1 MWMTLCWTGK
11 IFFQPS
17 CFPTI
22 QATTPPLQQCSSN
35 FYSARNLNFCHFQT
49 GKFRG
54 FIKANQLQQSIFNYC
69 KKLCLATENIA
80 CKNSEKVKQN
90 FDKNAFPHSF
100 KIDDLVWYKD
110 FALLGK
116 KAKLTPKWQGPAKI
130 TEIKDTNAHILL
142 PNSKSKVLNVMCLN
156 AFFGMPTELKQDSQE
171 QPDLDFNSEPKITG
185 PMIQAMKKL
194 LDHKNTAQLAISVL
208 CDL

>member
-1 MWMTLCWTGK
+1 
-11 IFFQPS
+11 
-17 CFPTI
+17 
-22 QATTPPLQQCSSN
+22 
-35 FYSARNLNFCHFQT
+35 
-49 GKFRG
+49 
-54 FIKANQLQQSIFNYC
+54 
-69 KKLCLATENIA
+69 LATENIA

-130 TEIKDTNAHILL
+130 TEIKDTNAH
-142 PNSKSKVLNVMCLN
+142 
-156 AFFGMPTELKQDSQE
+156 
-171 QPDLDFNSEPKITG
+171 LDFNSEPKITG

-194 LDHKNTAQLAISVL
+194 LDHKNAAQLAISVL